1 MEFSGRL
8 VPLIPRP
15 RKHLIHFHG
24 VLAARSKLRPLIVP
38 TKEADGSECGHG
50 APICRLGPETGLRLP
65 ELELPDFPARRASK
79 RTWAQLLARV
89 FDVDGLKCPSCEDG
103 RLRIVAFIT
112 SPDTVRTILEGMHLS
127 AAIPRASAARPP
139 PQEELDFLQ

>member
-1 MEFSGRL
+1 M
-8 VPLIPRP
+8 
-15 RKHLIHFHG
+15 
-24 VLAARSKLRPLIVP
+24 P
-38 TKEADGSECGHG
+38 TKEAEGSECGHW
-50 APICRLGPETGLRLP
+50 APICRPEQKTGLRLP
-65 ELELPDFPARRASK
+65 ESEIADSPARRASK

-127 AAIPRASAARPP
+127 AALPLASAARPP
-139 PQEELDFLQ
+139 PQEEIDFLQ